1 MDRQQRQEVKQGTS
15 RPIHRDYYYIN
26 LHAAIDAIKYR
37 IYYLTEKVKDA
48 YKPTEEKKDYFCPR
62 CKNEYTQ
69 MEVLSNAYADGFL
82 CLRCTFPLERYEISA
97 ADRAGNE
104 KQSRLMSEIDP
115 LLDLLK
121 KIDAE
126 EIPQN
131 DFQSALS
138 VAIPVKRN
146 EDTHPTQ
153 IYEVVKEENKPLA
166 SRIKSEAMID
176 LDVTITTDEGRDE
189 AERKAKELKAAQERQ
204 NALPSWHTESTIGIK
219 ADPTSPVTSS
229 APTTSATISNPTIK
243 ADLDTKAGI
252 LDSTAGL
259 TQDDQ
264 VEQYY
269 ASLRAEEARR
279 EDGLPPESQS
289 QSEVEDDDEDGFEDV
304 DIGTPTGNGLGTGTG
319 TGGVGTPSSSVSR
332 QPSAAPSGAAANGS
346 GKKRRAEDENGFRGN
361 DSARNTP
368 DGGRSLSKKVKLEPG
383 ADGGPV
389 VPPVVKNEDVDS
401 DDDEEFEDAL

>member
-1 MDRQQRQEVKQGTS
+1 MD
-15 RPIHRDYYYIN
+15 
-26 LHAAIDAIKYR
+26 
-37 IYYLTEKVKDA
+37 
-48 YKPTEEKKDYFCPR
+48 
-62 CKNEYTQ
+62 
-69 MEVLSNAYADGFL
+69 VLSNAFADGFL
-82 CLRCTFPLERYEISA
+82 CLRCSFPLERYEASA
-97 ADRAGNE
+97 ADRAGHE

-131 DFQSALS
+131 DFQAALS

-153 IYEVVKEENKPLA
+153 IYEVVKEENKPSS
-166 SRIKSEAMID
+166 SRVKTEAMID

-189 AERKAKELKAAQERQ
+189 ADRKAKELKAAQERQ

-219 ADPTSPVTSS
+219 ADPTSPVTSTAPKIS
-229 APTTSATISNPTIK
+229 AATTGSAIK
-243 ADLDTKAGI
+243 EDPDKKDGI
-252 LDSTAGL
+252 LDSKAGL

-289 QSEVEDDDEDGFEDV
+289 QSEIEDDDEDGFEDV
-304 DIGTPTGNGLGTGTG
+304 DIGTPAANGLGTGTG
-319 TGGVGTPSSSVSR
+319 VGTPSSSISR
-332 QPSAAPSGAAANGS
+332 QPSAPPSGSALNGS
-346 GKKRRAEDENGFRGN
+346 GKKRRAEDQNGFRGN
-361 DSARNTP
+361 DGASDTP
-368 DGGRSLSKKVKLEPG
+368 ESGRSPSKKVKLEPG
-383 ADGGPV
+383 VDGGPV
-389 VPPVVKNEDVDS
+389 APPVIKTEDVDS
-401 DDDEEFEDAL
+401 DEDEEFEDAL